1 MRILCTVTSPPGS
14 SRLHAG
20 VRFERDGER
29 TSTMSHFSTGL
40 ISAYNSLTDKHL
52 TGYFSSARIR
62 KHLQRA
68 GLVTRSGRIVPDKE
82 YKRKLLQRAHQ
93 RHVRECLAQAILLKV
108 LEMERLHQMEMKR
121 KLEEFARRERVH
133 KMKPCSSRPNTAP
146 GKMQRPARLKPIRS
160 GSNKRSS
167 PQRVQQALSDDHPPF
182 NCTTERQ
189 SRKRETTP
197 WDPPLGVSPYCLP
210 VINNF
215 VTPLPPA
222 TKRKARGPGYAPSG
236 TPNLWGR
243 RLLRTTT
250 VSSAV
255 DANEEQPSLRTSV
268 AQSRVCVT
276 MVYFGKS
283 VRLSHDSEDRRDE
296 VKVFQQHC
304 GGENLCVYKGKL
316 HEGETFQFVSRR
328 HRGFPF
334 SLTFF
339 LNGLQV
345 ERLSSCCEFKRRRGP
360 RLGGRHGHFGFS
372 AVERASPCYKCIIA
386 MGLDKMPTPPPKRVK
401 EAEESVKEHGS
412 TSHSGRCGST
422 SPQQEDKHRDDYE
435 EDFEGDDAAAAADE
449 FSVKKASP
457 TSGTDART
465 KDETSSDSEDDG
477 WDEDDD
483 ARRPSSSSS
492 SEESDVDAGKDSRLP
507 EEAEESDDV
516 LRDETADEKEED
528 AAIESST
535 EVDVSDTGE
544 KEHSREAYGENAEG
558 EVTAD
563 GTKSGEPER
572 AKSVQEKLAEA
583 ILQNLRSSSEPELSD
598 TSAEEKEVAST
609 DQGQKGALLAES
621 KLEEASETKEHTKAG
636 QEEPH
641 ENSEI
646 SKDKMGDSVKA
657 TEQEEVKV
665 AEDGGDSEK
674 TKRGEPQDNAS
685 AIAIDKTTVDA
696 DAEAKPASNTTE
708 TKAEETAEGSEIEV
722 KPEDLHGLL
731 EAREDDVK
739 DERNR
744 MEEVDEASG
753 DIGATGEG
761 RDDLVTKCEDHSK
774 EQEEKIHPNEKPSK
788 ANEGSEKDG
797 SWTEKS
803 HKAEENT
810 AEVTK
815 VETQS
820 NNEEAV
826 ATLSEEDKAG
836 ELEKTETDN
845 GEGLHVKS
853 IEAEEVHVEKAD
865 EVNTDNEEKMEAI
878 NQDGK
883 QAEESKDVT
892 DKDEAITTAQTEEGE
907 ERQDA
912 VDKDKEEKIVTA
924 EGREE
929 INEETT
935 DITEESNGT
944 EKDENE
950 TQEIEAVTDKLKEEN
965 FNMSEVK
972 EGEELDKAIT
982 DNKGDTEAIEEDENK
997 AEENKDEEEKMADA
1011 QKKEGEEMS
1020 KANTDDMTQSEA
1032 VGNDKEDEQSKDI
1045 TDKNKEI
1052 VTAHTEDGDF
1062 IKKATTD
1069 IMEESEMRQTNDNE
1083 AEESKAV
1090 TIKEGDEEL
1099 TNAETKE
1106 SDQKNEAIAYK
1117 SEESEHKHE
1126 TKAEKS
1132 IHTTDEAEGEKL
1144 VTADTHERQETSKD
1158 AEEPEKTSDEH
1169 LRHEDEDIV
1178 THNVGVFQAANEMST
1193 TEETQADTVQMIGN
1207 GQRSKVDAEN
1217 GAMSTQVPSIA
1228 NGDKSDAKTSVQIE
1242 QRQPEEESPEHKGL
1256 EVKMEIFGDVHTL
1269 EGDAEVECNKN
1280 NLETLASGVD
1290 LIEDSESDAPNSSR
1304 HDSKVEK
1311 IKESPKTKAEPSSV
1325 VVDDAEKSS
1334 KEEEQE
1340 FSKLPSKDMVSTVRL
1355 QRAEARTEEASE
1367 ASEEDASMLLQPKT
1381 QSNTQSINQLPH
1393 GESPEVLARASSSEL
1408 VTNWLTMHQA
1418 SNFFETFVEPLED
1431 MRGSDVGV
1439 SMNVRQSPEFPKIL
1453 ELSHTEAAPKHVEEG
1468 NTKRE
1473 AHSHPESLSMK
1484 DDSEKVSNEHLKHML
1499 PKIENEPKLRQEDES
1514 EECLV
1519 EDKVGSTRVWR
1530 AATMSGTKPETVAEI
1545 IENGLHLDV
1554 EPTSTEDMNGS
1565 PKNDIPPADEKVEER
1580 TSPEGKMHEEVQE
1593 VTEVSHFTTSRS
1605 DVGSRVG
1612 VEGKPSVNGS
1622 ARHMDDMV
1630 SQDRLSVLSV
1640 DKLPFAPSS
1649 YSLLASARTEGG
1661 H

>member
-1 MRILCTVTSPPGS
+1 
-14 SRLHAG
+14 
-20 VRFERDGER
+20 
-29 TSTMSHFSTGL
+29 
-40 ISAYNSLTDKHL
+40 
-52 TGYFSSARIR
+52 
-62 KHLQRA
+62 
-68 GLVTRSGRIVPDKE
+68 
-82 YKRKLLQRAHQ
+82 
-93 RHVRECLAQAILLKV
+93 
-108 LEMERLHQMEMKR
+108 
-121 KLEEFARRERVH
+121 
-133 KMKPCSSRPNTAP
+133 
-146 GKMQRPARLKPIRS
+146 
-160 GSNKRSS
+160 
-167 PQRVQQALSDDHPPF
+167 
-182 NCTTERQ
+182 
-189 SRKRETTP
+189 
-197 WDPPLGVSPYCLP
+197 
-210 VINNF
+210 
-215 VTPLPPA
+215 
-222 TKRKARGPGYAPSG
+222 
-236 TPNLWGR
+236 
-243 RLLRTTT
+243 
-250 VSSAV
+250 
-255 DANEEQPSLRTSV
+255 
-268 AQSRVCVT
+268 
-276 MVYFGKS
+276 MVYFGQS

-345 ERLSSCCEFKRRRGP
+345 ERLSSCCEFKHRRGP
-360 RLGGRHGHFGFS
+360 RLGGRHGHFGFT

-401 EAEESVKEHGS
+401 DAEESVKEHGS
-412 TSHSGRCGST
+412 TSHSGRAST

-435 EDFEGDDAAAAADE
+435 EDFEGDDAAAADE

-483 ARRPSSSSS
+483 TRPPSSSSS

-516 LRDETADEKEED
+516 LQDETADEKEQVHPEED

-544 KEHSREAYGENAEG
+544 KEHSQEAYGENAEG
-558 EVTAD
+558 EVAED

-598 TSAEEKEVAST
+598 TSTEEKEAAST
-609 DQGQKGALLAES
+609 DQGQKEALLAES

-646 SKDKMGDSVKA
+646 SKDEMGDGVKA
-657 TEQEEVKV
+657 MEQEEVKV

-674 TKRGEPQDNAS
+674 TKQGEPQDNAS
-685 AIAIDKTTVDA
+685 AIAIDKTIVDA

-731 EAREDDVK
+731 EAKEDDVK
-739 DERNR
+739 DEGNR
-744 MEEVDEASG
+744 KEEVDEASG

-761 RDDLVTKCEDHSK
+761 RDDLVTKCEEHSK
-774 EQEEKIHPNEKPSK
+774 EQEEKIHLNENPSN
-788 ANEGSEKDG
+788 ANEGREKDR

-803 HKAEENT
+803 HKTEENT
-810 AEVTK
+810 AEVTN

-853 IEAEEVHVEKAD
+853 IEAEEVHTEKAH
-865 EVNTDNEEKMEAI
+865 EVNGANTDNEDKMEAI
-878 NQDGK
+878 NQDEK
-883 QAEESKDVT
+883 EAEESKDVT
-892 DKDEAITTAQTEEGE
+892 DKDEAIITAQTEEDE
-907 ERQDA
+907 ERQD
-912 VDKDKEEKIVTA
+912 VMDKDKEDKIVTA
-924 EGREE
+924 EEREE
-929 INEETT
+929 IHEETT
-935 DITEESNGT
+935 DIKEESNRT

-950 TQEIEAVTDKLKEEN
+950 TQEIEDVTDKDKEEN
-965 FNMSEVK
+965 IIMSEVK

-982 DNKGDTEAIEEDENK
+982 DNKEETEAIEEDENK
-997 AEENKDEEEKMADA
+997 AEENKDVTDKDEEEKIADA
-1011 QKKEGEEMS
+1011 QNKEGEEIS
-1020 KANTDDMTQSEA
+1020 KANTDDMTESKA

-1045 TDKNKEI
+1045 TGKNKEI
-1052 VTAHTEDGDF
+1052 VTPHTEDGDL
-1062 IKKATTD
+1062 IKKATTN
-1069 IMEESEMRQTNDNE
+1069 IMEESEMRRKNDNE

-1090 TIKEGDEEL
+1090 TIKDDDEEL
-1099 TNAETKE
+1099 INAETRE
-1106 SDQKNEAIAYK
+1106 SDQKNEAITYK
-1117 SEESEHKHE
+1117 TEESEHKHE

-1132 IHTTDEAEGEKL
+1132 INTTDEAEVEKL
-1144 VTADTHERQETSKD
+1144 VTADTEERQETSKN

-1169 LRHEDEDIV
+1169 LQNEDEDIV

-1193 TEETQADTVQMIGN
+1193 TKETQVDKVQMIEN
-1207 GQRSKVDAEN
+1207 GQN
-1217 GAMSTQVPSIA
+1217 GAMSTQVQSIA
-1228 NGDKSDAKTSVQIE
+1228 NGDKSDGNTSVQIE

-1280 NLETLASGVD
+1280 NLETLVSGVD
-1290 LIEDSESDAPNSSR
+1290 LIEDSESHAPNSSR

-1311 IKESPKTKAEPSSV
+1311 IKETPKTKAEPSSV

-1334 KEEEQE
+1334 KEEEEE
-1340 FSKLPSKDMVSTVRL
+1340 FSKLPSKDMVSTVSL
-1355 QRAEARTEEASE
+1355 QRAEARTEKASK

-1381 QSNTQSINQLPH
+1381 QSNTQSITQLPH
-1393 GESPEVLARASSSEL
+1393 GESPEALARASSSEL
-1408 VTNWLTMHQA
+1408 VNNWLTMHQA

-1439 SMNVRQSPEFPKIL
+1439 SVNVRQSPEFPKIV

-1473 AHSHPESLSMK
+1473 AHSHPESLSIK
-1484 DDSEKVSNEHLKHML
+1484 DDSEKVSNEHLKQML
-1499 PKIENEPKLRQEDES
+1499 PKIENEPKLGQEDES
-1514 EECLV
+1514 EESLV
-1519 EDKVGSTRVWR
+1519 EDKVGSTHGWR
-1530 AATMSGTKPETVAEI
+1530 AATMSGTKPENVAEI

-1554 EPTSTEDMNGS
+1554 EPTSTEDKNGS
-1565 PKNDIPPADEKVEER
+1565 PKNDIHPADEKVEER

-1612 VEGKPSVNGS
+1612 VGGKPSVNGS
-1622 ARHMDDMV
+1622 VRQMDDTV